1 MTWQGILIMSSITNL
16 NDLLAL
22 NRIVETYYLTVTPD
36 VLVNDAI
43 TLMLNVSYANEEKA
57 NCVLVTEE
65 CRLVGIFTKID
76 ALRLAASGRDLSS
89 IRIGEVMQR
98 EVIALQKTP
107 NQDILIALKIMQQ
120 HQISYLPFVDNDNI
134 LLVIIRI
141 SQILESIADKNYGI
155 LQNLKHPNTDF
166 KQENNVISASESQI
180 RFDANILAHVS
191 DAVIAIDNEYNIIY
205 LNKRAERQYNINARE
220 FIGRSL
226 KTVYEY
232 RWLNPDDKEIAK
244 ENLVKN
250 GWWQGENIHI
260 KKNFEQI
267 YVELSVSLLN
277 DNSGNKIGLLAVIRD
292 ITQRKQAEEKLRQ
305 TEALLQEAERIAKI
319 GSWSWDLTTDETW
332 WSKQF
337 YRFTN
342 RDKGNSTPRI
352 ETISQFIHPDDRKR
366 VNQLTINA
374 IEKGIPYE
382 TEFRFIRSDGS
393 IGYAF
398 SRGKIERDTKG
409 NIVRFYGISK
419 DVSQYKQVESA
430 LRESEQRF
438 RKMADTA
445 PVMIWMAGYDKL
457 CYYFNA
463 VWLEFT
469 GRSLDQ
475 EIDNGWT
482 NGVHP
487 DDRDRCVQIYEDS
500 FDTHQAFSMEYRL
513 QDKNGDYRWI
523 LDKGTPRFNSDGN
536 FEGYIGSCIDIT
548 ERKQAEEKI
557 AEQAVLL
564 DVATDAILLRSL
576 EGTILY
582 CNQSAERMYGWTAK
596 EAIGKAANE
605 LLFKEITQELMNAM
619 QEVERSGSWL
629 GELKKVTKQGR
640 DITVASR
647 WTLVS
652 DEAGN
657 PKSILTVDTD
667 ITENKLLESQFLRIQ
682 RLESLGTLAS
692 GIAHDLNNM
701 LTPILAISQL
711 LPLKLSNVDKTSSE
725 MLKILEANAKRG
737 ADLVKQ
743 VLSFA
748 RGNEGKRTVLQVKH
762 ILKDIEQFAKGT
774 FPKSITI
781 ERNFP
786 QNLWTVSGDATQLHQ
801 VFMNL
806 VVNARDAM
814 TEGGIL
820 SIEAENKFIDESYA
834 RMNIEA
840 KVGSYVLV
848 TISDTGIGI
857 SPQIIDR
864 IFDPFFTTKEVGK
877 GTGLGLS
884 TVLGI
889 IKNHGGFI
897 EVSSEIAK
905 STQFRVYLPSIEGD
919 VLAISEREQ
928 LPTGNN
934 ELILVVDDEVAI
946 CEIIKTT
953 LETYNFRV
961 ITAQDGID
969 AIAKY
974 VQHKDKINLVLID
987 IMMPSMDGVTTIRT
1001 LQQMNPQVQ
1010 IIAMSGLVSNE
1021 ALTQSNNIDIQGFL
1035 AKPFNAGDL
1044 LNILQLFRR

>member
-1 MTWQGILIMSSITNL
+1 MSSIANL
-16 NDLLAL
+16 NNLLAL
-22 NRIVETYYLTVTPD
+22 NRVIETYCLTVTPD
-36 VLVNDAI
+36 ILVNDVI
-43 TLMLNVSYANEEKA
+43 TLMLNIGYANEEKA
-57 NCVLVTEE
+57 DCILVTEE
-65 CRLVGIFTKID
+65 CRLVGILTKID
-76 ALRLAASGRDLSS
+76 ALRLTASGRDLSS
-89 IRIGEVMQR
+89 TRVSEVMVK
-98 EVIALQKTP
+98 ELITLKKSP
-107 NQDILIALKIMQQ
+107 NQDIFTALKIMRQRKVS
-120 HQISYLPFVDNDNI
+120 HLPVVDDKDN
-134 LLVIIRI
+134 LLGIIEER
-141 SQILESIADKNYGI
+141 SLLQAIANQDDCI
-155 LQNLKHPNTDF
+155 IQRLKHLDTDYQ
-166 KQENNVISASESQI
+166 QEINSISAAEAQI
-180 RFDANILAHVS
+180 KFDANILANVS
-191 DAVIAIDNEYNIIY
+191 DAVIAIDNEHKIIY
-205 LNKRAERQYNINARE
+205 LNRRAEQQYNINARE
-220 FIGRSL
+220 YIGRSL

-232 RWLNPDDKEIAK
+232 RWLNSDDKQFAK
-244 ENLVKN
+244 KSLSVN
-250 GWWQGENIHI
+250 GWWQGENLHI
-260 KKNFEQI
+260 KNNGEQI
-267 YVELSVSLLN
+267 YVELSVSYLN
-277 DNSGNKIGLLAVIRD
+277 NHSGEKIGLLAVVRD

-319 GSWSWDLTTDETW
+319 GSWSWDLTRDEAW

-342 RDKGNSTPRI
+342 RDKGNSTPKI
-352 ETISQFIHPDDRKR
+352 ETISQFIHPEDRER
-366 VNQLTINA
+366 VNQLAINA

-398 SRGKIERDTKG
+398 SCGKIERDAQG
-409 NIVRFYGISK
+409 NIIRFYGISK
-419 DVSQYKQVESA
+419 DVSEYKQVESA

-438 RKMADTA
+438 RIMADTS
-445 PVMIWMAGYDKL
+445 PVMIWMAGCDKL
-457 CYYFNA
+457 RNYFNA

-469 GRSLDQ
+469 GRSLEQ
-475 EIDNGWT
+475 EIDNGWAE
-482 NGVHP
+482 GVHP
-487 DDRDRCVQIYEDS
+487 NDRIRCVEIYHNS
-500 FDTHQAFSMEYRL
+500 FNAHQAFSMEYRL

-523 LDKGTPRFNSDGN
+523 LDKGSPRFNASGN

-564 DVATDAILLRSL
+564 DVATDAILLRDL

-582 CNQSAERMYGWTAK
+582 CNQSAERIFGWTGQ
-596 EAIGKAANE
+596 EAIGKPANE
-605 LLFKEITQELMNAM
+605 LLYKEFTQELAEALQQVIQN
-619 QEVERSGSWL
+619 GSWQ
-629 GELKKVTKQGR
+629 GELEKVTKQGR

-647 WTLVS
+647 WTLVR

-667 ITENKLLESQFLRIQ
+667 ITENKLLESQFLRVQ

-711 LPLKLSNVDKTSSE
+711 LPLKLSDVDKTSSE
-725 MLKILEANAKRG
+725 MLVMLEANAKRG
-737 ADLVKQ
+737 ANLVKQ

-781 ERNFP
+781 ERNLP
-786 QNLWTVSGDATQLHQ
+786 RDLWTVSGDATQLHQ

-820 SIEAENKFIDESYA
+820 SIEGQNKFIDESYA
-834 RMNIEA
+834 KMNIEA
-840 KVGSYVLV
+840 KIGSYIVV
-848 TISDTGIGI
+848 TITDTGIGI

-889 IKNHGGFI
+889 VKNHGGFI
-897 EVSSEIAK
+897 KVSSEIGK
-905 STQFRVYLPSIEGD
+905 GTQFKVYLPSIEGD
-919 VLAISEREQ
+919 VSPISEWEQ
-928 LPTGNN
+928 LPIGND
-934 ELILVVDDEVAI
+934 ELILVVDDEIGI

-961 ITAQDGID
+961 ITAQDGIE
-969 AIAKY
+969 AIAMY
-974 VQHKDKINLVLID
+974 VQHKNEINIVLID
-987 IMMPSMDGVTTIRT
+987 IMMPSMDGATAIRT
-1001 LQQMNPQVQ
+1001 LQQMNPQVK

-1021 ALTQSNNIDIQGFL
+1021 ALTQSSNNDVQGFL
-1035 AKPFNAGDL
+1035 AKPFSAGEL
-1044 LNILQLFRR
+1044 LNILERVRN

>member
-1 MTWQGILIMSSITNL
+1 MSSIANL
-16 NDLLAL
+16 NDLFTL
-22 NRIVETYYLTVTPD
+22 NRVIETYFLTVQPD
-36 VLVNDAI
+36 ILVNDAI
-43 TLMLNVSYANEEKA
+43 TLMLNTSYANEEKA
-57 NCVLVTEE
+57 DCILVAEK
-65 CRLVGIFTKID
+65 CRLVGIFTKVD
-76 ALRLAASGRDLSS
+76 ALRLAASSRNLSS
-89 IRIGEVMQR
+89 IRIGEVMKR
-98 EVIALQKTP
+98 EVVALQNTP
-107 NQDILIALKIMQQ
+107 NQNIFTALKIMRQ
-120 HQISYLPFVDNDNI
+120 HQISYLPFVDGDNNLLGLIQEKNI
-134 LLVIIRI
+134 LQSLA
-141 SQILESIADKNYGI
+141 EKNDGI
-155 LQNLKHPNTDF
+155 FQKPKYIKTNF
-166 KQENNVISASESQI
+166 KQENIKQEKNIISAAEAQI
-180 RFDANILAHVS
+180 KFDANILAHVS
-191 DAVIAIDNEYNIIY
+191 DAIIAIDNTNKIIY
-205 LNKRAERQYNINARE
+205 LNQRAEQQYNINAGE

-232 RWLNPDDKEIAK
+232 RWLNPDDKKIAK
-244 ENLVKN
+244 ESLSKN

-260 KKNFEQI
+260 KNNGEQI
-267 YVELSVSLLN
+267 YVELSVSYLN
-277 DNSGNKIGLLAVIRD
+277 NNSGEKIGLLAVVRD

-305 TEALLQEAERIAKI
+305 TEALLQEAERIARI

-342 RDKGNSTPRI
+342 RDKGNSIPKI

-366 VNQLTINA
+366 INQLIINA

-398 SRGKIERDTKG
+398 SCGKIERDTKG
-409 NIVRFYGISK
+409 NIIRFYGISK

-438 RKMADTA
+438 KKMADTA
-445 PVMIWMAGYDKL
+445 PVMIWMAGCDKL
-457 CYYFNA
+457 CNYFNA

-469 GRSLDQ
+469 GRTLEQ
-475 EIDNGWT
+475 EIGNGWAE
-482 NGVHP
+482 GVHP
-487 DDRDRCVQIYEDS
+487 EDRDRCVQIYES
-500 FDTHQAFSMEYRL
+500 CFDARQAFSMEYRL

-576 EGTILY
+576 EEGIILY
-582 CNQSAERMYGWTAK
+582 CNQSAEMMYGWAAK
-596 EAIGKAANE
+596 ELVGRTANDV
-605 LLFKEITQELMNAM
+605 LYKEITQELTDAVR
-619 QEVERSGSWL
+619 EVKHSGSWQ

-647 WTLVS
+647 WTLVR

-667 ITENKLLESQFLRIQ
+667 ITEKKLLESQFLRIQ

-725 MLKILEANAKRG
+725 MLKMLEANAKRG

-748 RGNEGKRTVLQVKH
+748 RGNEGKRTALQVKH

-781 ERNFP
+781 ERDFP
-786 QNLWTVSGDATQLHQ
+786 HNLWTVSGDATQLHQ

-814 TEGGIL
+814 SEGGIL
-820 SIEAENKFIDESYA
+820 SIEAENKFIDESYTK
-834 RMNIEA
+834 MNIEA
-840 KVGSYVLV
+840 NIGSYVLV
-848 TISDTGIGI
+848 TITDTGIGI
-857 SPQIIDR
+857 SPQILDR

-889 IKNHGGFI
+889 VKNHDGFV
-897 EVSSEIAK
+897 EVSSEIGK
-905 STQFRVYLPSIEGD
+905 STQFKVYLPSIEGD
-919 VLAISEREQ
+919 VLAVSEREQ

-934 ELILVVDDEVAI
+934 ELILVVDDEIAI

-961 ITAQDGID
+961 ITAHDGIE
-969 AIAKY
+969 AIATY
-974 VQHKDKINLVLID
+974 VQHKNEINTVLID
-987 IMMPSMDGVTTIRT
+987 IMMPAMDGVTAIRT
-1001 LQQMNPQVQ
+1001 LKQMNPQVI

-1021 ALTQSNNIDIQGFL
+1021 ALTQSKNTDIQGFL
-1035 AKPFNAGDL
+1035 AKPFNAGEL
-1044 LNILQLFRR
+1044 LSILQLARI

>member
-1 MTWQGILIMSSITNL
+1 MSSITNL

-134 LLVIIRI
+134 LLGIIRKKN
-141 SQILESIADKNYGI
+141 ILQSIADKNNSI
-155 LQNLKHPNTDF
+155 LQNLKFTNTDF
-166 KQENNVISASESQI
+166 KQENNVISAAEAQI
-180 RFDANILAHVS
+180 GFDANILAHVS

-205 LNKRAERQYNINARE
+205 LNKRAERQYNINACE

-260 KKNFEQI
+260 KKNCEQI

-582 CNQSAERMYGWTAK
+582 CNQSAERMYGWTAQ
-596 EAIGKAANE
+596 EAIGKAADK
-605 LLFKEITQELMNAM
+605 LLFKEITPELMEAM
-619 QEVERSGSWL
+619 QEVKRSGSWQ

-877 GTGLGLS
+877 ATGLGLS

-919 VLAISEREQ
+919 VSAISEREQ

>member
-1 MTWQGILIMSSITNL
+1 MSSIANL
-16 NDLLAL
+16 NDLFAL
-22 NRIVETYYLTVTPD
+22 NRVVESYCLKVTPD
-36 VLVNDAI
+36 ILVNDVI
-43 TLMLNVSYANEEKA
+43 TLILNISYTNEEKS
-57 NCVLVTEE
+57 NCILVTEK

-76 ALRLAASGRDLSS
+76 ALRLAASIRDLSS
-89 IRIGEVMQR
+89 TKIGEVMNR
-98 EVIALQKTP
+98 EVIALQKAP
-107 NQDILIALKIMQQ
+107 NTNIFSALKMMRE
-120 HQISYLPFVDNDNI
+120 HQISYLPFVDDDNK
-134 LLVIIRI
+134 LLGIIHER
-141 SQILESIADKNYGI
+141 KI
-155 LQNLKHPNTDF
+155 LQFVVDENNDIFQQLAHVNSDF
-166 KQENNVISASESQI
+166 KQENNSISAAKAQI
-180 RFDANILAHVS
+180 EFDANILANVS
-191 DAVIAIDNEYNIIY
+191 DAVIAIDNQDRIIY
-205 LNKRAERQYNINARE
+205 LNKRAEQQYNIDASD

-226 KTVYEY
+226 QTVYEY
-232 RWLNPDDKEIAK
+232 RWLNPDDKKLAQQS
-244 ENLVKN
+244 LAKN

-260 KKNFEQI
+260 KKNGEQI
-267 YVELSVSLLN
+267 YVELSVSFLN
-277 DNSGNKIGLLAVIRD
+277 NNSGEKIGLLAVVRD

-342 RDKGNSTPRI
+342 RDKGNSIPRI

-398 SRGKIERDTKG
+398 SCGKIERDTKG

-438 RKMADTA
+438 KKMADTA
-445 PVMIWMAGYDKL
+445 PVMIWMAGCDKL
-457 CYYFNA
+457 CNYFND

-469 GRSLDQ
+469 GRTLEQ
-475 EIDNGWT
+475 EIGNGWA

-487 DDRDRCVQIYEDS
+487 DDRDRCVQIYEKS
-500 FDTHQAFSMEYRL
+500 FDARQVFSMEYRL
-513 QDKNGDYRWI
+513 KDKHGDYRWI

-557 AEQAVLL
+557 AEQAMLL
-564 DVATDAILLRSL
+564 DVATDAILLRTL
-576 EGTILY
+576 EEGTILY
-582 CNQSAERMYGWTAK
+582 WNQSAERMYGWTAA
-596 EAIGKAANE
+596 EAIGKTANDV
-605 LLFKEITQELMNAM
+605 LYKEITEELIEAL
-619 QEVERSGSWL
+619 QEVKRSGSWQ

-667 ITENKLLESQFLRIQ
+667 ITDKKLLESQFLRIQ

-711 LPLKLSNVDKTSSE
+711 LPLKLSNLDNTSSE
-725 MLKILEANAKRG
+725 MLKMLEANAKRG
-737 ADLVKQ
+737 ADMVKQ

-748 RGNEGKRTVLQVKH
+748 RGKEGKRTVLQVKH

-774 FPKSITI
+774 FPKNITI

-786 QNLWTVSGDATQLHQ
+786 HNLWTVSGDTTQLHQ

-814 TEGGIL
+814 NEGGIL
-820 SIEAENKFIDESYA
+820 SIEAENKFIDESYTK
-834 RMNIEA
+834 MNIEA
-840 KVGSYVLV
+840 KIGSYVLV
-848 TISDTGIGI
+848 TITDTGVGI
-857 SPQIIDR
+857 SPEMVDR

-889 IKNHGGFI
+889 VKNHGGFI
-897 EVSSEIAK
+897 EVSSEITK
-905 STQFRVYLPSIEGD
+905 FTKFKVYLPSIEGD
-919 VLAISEREQ
+919 VLATPEREQ
-928 LPTGNN
+928 LPVGNN
-934 ELILVVDDEVAI
+934 ELVLVVDDEVAI

-961 ITAQDGID
+961 ITAQDGIE
-969 AIAKY
+969 AIATY
-974 VQHKDKINLVLID
+974 VQRKNEINIVLLD
-987 IMMPSMDGVTTIRT
+987 IMMPSMDGATTIRT
-1001 LQQMNPQVQ
+1001 LQQMNPQVK

-1021 ALTQSNNIDIQGFL
+1021 ALTQSNNTDIQGFL
-1035 AKPFNAGDL
+1035 SKPFNTGEL
-1044 LNILQLFRR
+1044 LNILQLVK